1 MAGANPSIS
10 QPKASATV
18 VASPCVDVCRME
30 GNHCAGCLRTIE
42 EIAAWG
48 NASDAE
54 KTRILAA
61 IARRR
66 ERWFGDFDCN
76 CADT

>member
-1 MAGANPSIS
+1 M
-10 QPKASATV
+10 
-18 VASPCVDVCRME
+18 VASPCIDVCRME
-30 GNHCAGCLRTIE
+30 GDYCAGCLRTIG
-42 EIAAWG
+42 EITAWG

-61 IARRR
+61 IARRQ
-66 ERWFGDFDCN
+66 ERLFADLDCN

>member
-1 MAGANPSIS
+1 
-10 QPKASATV
+10 
-18 VASPCVDVCRME
+18 ME
-30 GNHCAGCLRTIE
+30 GDYCAGCLRTIG
-42 EIAAWG
+42 EITAWG

-61 IARRR
+61 IARRQ
-66 ERWFGDFDCN
+66 EHLFGDLDCS